1 MKKVFEDIGINII
14 KIIYEPTAIAIAY
27 RYNNNLL
34 IKNESNV
41 LIFNFTKEICEIT
54 VMNIVENN
62 YTILSSCY
70 DLHLGGDDLT
80 DTLTSFLINKFK
92 KEFGFENEDFYDKNN
107 IKLYHSLIRL
117 RKQCEEIKIQLS
129 GMMECDCNIT
139 LLNKDFHCTITLC
152 DYEHTCQNIFDRC
165 LNLIEKAIFKS
176 QLKKSDINYI
186 LLSGGSSLNINIR
199 KFLIIL
205 LKENYYIQIFYL
217 EKK

>member
-1 MKKVFEDIGINII
+1 MKKVFEDIGINNN

-41 LIFNFTKEICEIT
+41 LIFNFTKEICDIT
-54 VMNIVENN
+54 VMNIIENHYN
-62 YTILSSCY
+62 ILSSCY

-117 RKQCEEIKIQLS
+117 SKKCEEIKIQLS

-139 LLNKDFHCTITLC
+139 LLNKDSHCTITLC

-165 LNLIEKAIFKS
+165 LNLTEKAIFKS
-176 QLKKSDINYI
+176 QK
-186 LLSGGSSLNINIR
+186 
-199 KFLIIL
+199 
-205 LKENYYIQIFYL
+205 
-217 EKK
+217 